1 MNADF
6 INDFRK
12 KIIRDKDNR
21 KFRWDFQENYEW
33 LDSYWDG
40 KFRNFNAYFVKNMEV
55 ISGLLKKS
63 KIRQK
68 KLLSLDVW
76 EIQRIVLINQK
87 MIS

>member
-1 MNADF
+1 MKIMNGE
-6 INDFRK
+6 IH
-12 KIIRDKDNR
+12 IGM
-21 KFRWDFQENYEW
+21 EN
-33 LDSYWDG
+33 LG
-40 KFRNFNAYFVKNMEV
+40 TLTHFVKNMEV